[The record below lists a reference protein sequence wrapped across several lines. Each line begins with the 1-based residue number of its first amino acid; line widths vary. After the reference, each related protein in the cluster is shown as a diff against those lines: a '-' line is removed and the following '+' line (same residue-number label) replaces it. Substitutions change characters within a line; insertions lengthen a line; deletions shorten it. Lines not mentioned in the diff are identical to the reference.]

1 MNFLKNLNCV
11 EELHRLIQQK
21 QTGSPKKLAE
31 RLGVNRAKLYVLI
44 EELNALKMPVAY
56 SRKYETFYYTND
68 PNAISLF
75 KEEDKTAKKGSVP
88 NNGARQDKSIF
99 AH

>member
-11 EELHRLIQQK
+11 EELHKLIQQR

-68 PNAISLF
+68 SNAIPLF
-75 KEEDKTAKKGSVP
+75 KDEYKTGKKGNVP
-88 NNGARQDKSIF
+88 NEGSGQDKSLF
-99 AH
+99 VH